1 MKEME
6 GFKGFSIVGDCKA
19 TLQRSSFTTK
29 FKVNW
34 RFILPGTQTR
44 CDVVAPW
51 GAIDES
57 RFVVSNFEGEEKTE
71 YTHSNVKKGN

>member
-6 GFKGFSIVGDCKA
+6 GLKGFRIVGDCKA

-29 FKVNW
+29 CSILIDF
-34 RFILPGTQTR
+34 FLPGTQTR

-51 GAIDES
+51 GDTDES
-57 RFVVSNFEGEEKTE
+57 RFVVRGAGDESGLL
-71 YTHSNVKKGN
+71 SCCG